1 MTEIPQSGGND
12 HEPTFEHQ
20 VQALTNGIKQIFDC
34 ITDPKQIPPKEP
46 NSPESYTQSY
56 TQKPEA
62 ESRWPQLINSIIED
76 IIIIE
81 AMSYTHSSVAPEDR
95 VRNTI
100 QEYFDKIY
108 QRASSFP
115 ISEDERF
122 IILYG
127 AVDVMLLTL
136 LAPAF
141 QDRADITVFLS
152 GIYYE
157 RPTEFTSIS
166 GQIADIIIDST
177 NNSTNFIAYNKD
189 PNSNYTEGQIQLTTM
204 RIVKLMETTLEIWQT
219 FQALEPH
226 MLELHRALVISPSRQ
241 RDNGHG
247 INTPKEGSIVQA
259 HEFIAPPQRVIQRLF
274 VTLIDALLSDAS
286 DTDQTKWY
294 NELVRIITTYSKPL
308 IPYIQT
314 SVNAHR
320 IIMEELMVLFIIFAT
335 FPKNSQFNDGKKIFA
350 KLVSYEAEQ
359 QQAIN
364 LILFLFSQ
372 RLTSKV

>member
-1 MTEIPQSGGND
+1 MTKIPQSGAEYNK
-12 HEPTFEHQ
+12 PIFEHQ
-20 VQALTNGIKQIFDC
+20 VQALTNGIKQIFDY
-34 ITDPKQIPPKEP
+34 ITDPKQIPTKEP
-46 NSPESYTQSY
+46 NSPESYTQ
-56 TQKPEA
+56 KPEV
-62 ESRWPQLINSIIED
+62 ELRWPQFINNIIHD
-76 IIIIE
+76 IIKTISTYSE
-81 AMSYTHSSVAPEDR
+81 VVPEDR

-100 QEYFDKIY
+100 RQYFDKIY
-108 QRASSFP
+108 QIASSFP
-115 ISEDERF
+115 ISEDERM

-320 IIMEELMVLFIIFAT
+320 IIVEELMVLFIIFAT
-335 FPKNSQFNDGKKIFA
+335 FPKNSQFNDRKKIFA